1 MQIQYLT
8 FNQTSKSLSV
18 GRLNG
23 GVYTEGLSIKS
34 NADYRNNS
42 KESDKD
48 IIFKVKDSASVG

>member
-23 GVYTEGLSIKS
+23 GKYTEGLSIKS
-34 NADYRNNS
+34 NAGHIEIEA

-48 IIFKVKDSASVG
+48 IIFKSKRRWK